1 MPHTDRDVLLA
12 RKRNLK
18 VAVAAGDTEWADALR
33 ALIGSE
39 EPEPEPAAEETAES
53 VDLDQSVVA
62 ILEAVGDDPAL
73 ARAAAEAEAGREN
86 PRATLL
92 AALDKIT
99 D

>member
-18 VAVAAGDTEWADALR
+18 VAIAAGDTEWADALR
-33 ALIGSE
+33 ALIGGE
-39 EPEPEPAAEETAES
+39 EPEEEPAEGPAES